1 MYRRVVAD
9 ALMMNLIAEILTEQG
24 PTTEERLLVELRARG
39 GELAETSVETLEAA
53 LEEDDA
59 RLMTLTDGRWAWL
72 PALLAG
78 RVFTHRVSA
87 RKVEHDLLDL
97 TPDLAPLAMLIE
109 ETEIYGRLTDGS
121 PVTVVLASFDSHA
134 LAERD
139 VPEDLSDDDGSLLL
153 SPGQL
158 ARLGVAEGDL
168 VGLRLTA
175 AGLAL
180 ERIPAAVAAPE
191 TLESLRKRLD
201 AVLRER
207 EPVEVDEAIW
217 TVCAEDPALF
227 TEPLPP
233 LGEILETVGL
243 SRHGD
248 WLAPDG
254 FDFAEWRTDSYQ
266 RLVMSRY
273 DLSDDEALA
282 VIATVTMY
290 EQVAEMFDAV
300 LAAQDAGDD
309 TAAASITAD
318 LAAAVESSGSSTE
331 RDADYRDAL
340 RSVATL
346 LTEPA
351 VADAV
356 LTETIGSDEDGAAAL
371 GLFAEMLESLAP
383 RTARA
388 PLRWLRAK
396 AFERLGRIEQAEAMY
411 EAAEALDPDW
421 PPTLV
426 DLAWYAGDRGDAAR
440 GLSLLRRA
448 DAPPEHPLVQ
458 VLEHFQ
464 ARPRP
469 GLGRNEPCWCG
480 SGMKYKK
487 CHLRNEQLP
496 LDERAAWLYQKAG
509 RYLLDGAWFDLLAET
524 AAIRFRDVDSSGP
537 TSEALDPLI
546 CDAVLF
552 EGEAF
557 DEFLDT
563 RGVLL
568 PDDERLLA
576 AQWRLIDRSVYELTA
591 VRRGEG
597 FTARDVRT
605 GDTLEVRERSAS
617 RQLKAGQLVCGRIVP
632 AGDTM
637 QVFGGLEPVAL
648 HERDDLIAL
657 LDGGPGPLELVAF
670 LSRRFAPPALVNTES
685 EPLVMCDTTLRVDD
699 PAAMGAALDK
709 EYDREEGDESRWFE
723 HVLTH
728 GMERIR
734 ATLQLDGD
742 QVHVH
747 TNSETRHERVLAT
760 LRTIDPS
767 ITVVTETRQPVR
779 DTREAAEL
787 LTRLPGDDEDSPLPD
802 ASDPAV
808 AAELDR
814 FIREYE
820 QKWLDEPIPALA
832 GHTPRAAANDP
843 TRRQDLIRLLDTFAV
858 PDENQPGMMN
868 PDRLRAALDLP

>member
-1 MYRRVVAD
+1 MYRRFVAD

-24 PTTEERLLVELRARG
+24 PTTDERLLVELRARG
-39 GELAETSVETLEAA
+39 GDLAETSVETLEEA

-59 RLMTLTDGRWAWL
+59 RLMMLTDGRWAWL

-87 RKVEHDLLDL
+87 REVEHDLLDL
-97 TPDLAPLAMLIE
+97 TPDLDPLAMLIE
-109 ETEIYGRLTDGS
+109 EKTYSRLTDGS
-121 PVTVVLASFDSHA
+121 PVTVVLAHFDSHA

-139 VPEDLSDDDGSLLL
+139 VPEDVIDDDGSLLL
-153 SPGQL
+153 APGQL
-158 ARLGVAEGDL
+158 ARLGVAERDL

-180 ERIPAAVAAPE
+180 ERIPEAVAAPE
-191 TLESLRKRLD
+191 TLEILRKRLD
-201 AVLRER
+201 EVLRER

-227 TEPLPP
+227 TESLPP
-233 LGEILETVGL
+233 LGEALETIGL
-243 SRHGD
+243 SRHGE
-248 WLAPDG
+248 WLAPGG

-290 EQVAEMFDAV
+290 EQVAEVFDAV
-300 LAAQDAGDD
+300 RAADEAGDD
-309 TAAASITAD
+309 SAAASITAD
-318 LAAAVESSGSSTE
+318 LAAAVVSSGSTTTE
-331 RDADYRDAL
+331 GDADYRDAL
-340 RSVATL
+340 RSVVTL

-356 LTETIGSDEDGAAAL
+356 LAETIGRDEDGAAAL

-396 AFERLGRIEQAEAMY
+396 AFERLGRIEQAEATY

-426 DLAWYAGDRGDAAR
+426 DLARYAGDRGDAAR

-448 DAPPEHPLVQ
+448 DAPPEHPLVE
-458 VLEHFQ
+458 VLEHFH
-464 ARPRP
+464 AEPRL

-480 SGMKYKK
+480 SGTKYKK

-509 RYLLDGAWFDLLAET
+509 RHVVDGPWIDLLVET
-524 AAIRFRDVDSSGP
+524 AAIWFRHADSSEP
-537 TSEALDPLI
+537 TSEALEPLI

-557 DEFLDT
+557 ADFLDT

-576 AQWRLIDRSVYELTA
+576 EQWRLIDRSVYELTA
-591 VRRGEG
+591 VRPGEG

-605 GDTLEVRERSAS
+605 GDMHDVRERSAS
-617 RQLKAGQLVCGRIVP
+617 QQLKAGQLVCGRIVP

-637 QVFGGLEPVAL
+637 QVFGGLEPVGL

-657 LDGGPGPLELVAF
+657 LDSGPGPLELVAF
-670 LSRRFAPPALVNTES
+670 LGRRFAPPALVNTES
-685 EPLVMCDTTLRVDD
+685 EPLVMCDTTLRVGD
-699 PAAMGAALDK
+699 PAAMSAALDK
-709 EYDREEGDESRWFE
+709 EYDRDEDNQSRWFE
-723 HVLTH
+723 HVLTD
-728 GMERIR
+728 GMDRIR
-734 ATLQLDGD
+734 ATLQLDGE
-742 QVHVH
+742 QVHLH
-747 TNSETRHERVLAT
+747 TNSETRQERVLAT

-767 ITVVTETRQPVR
+767 ITVVTDTRQPVR

-787 LTRLPGDDEDSPLPD
+787 FKRLPGDDEESPLPD
-802 ASDPAV
+802 ASDPAI
-808 AAELDR
+808 AAALAQ
-814 FIREYE
+814 FAREFE
-820 QKWLDEPIPALA
+820 KKWLDEPIPALA

-858 PDENQPGMMN
+858 PDESQPGMMN